1 VTPFQVNLEAQT
13 KRDTDAAAAAAQ
25 QHIQRLGLALE
36 DKTSQLDMQTVRIE
50 ALTADLER
58 AAQDMRAKLVELTET
73 QSALQV
79 TRHRFW
85 NAARADDMV
94 PRT

>member
-1 VTPFQVNLEAQT
+1 
-13 KRDTDAAAAAAQ
+13 
-25 QHIQRLGLALE
+25 
-36 DKTSQLDMQTVRIE
+36 MQTVRIE